1 MRTLIQLV
9 ICLVV
14 AWGAI
19 AMLWPQVWEG
29 PRKPLWR
36 S

>member
-1 MRTLIQLV
+1 MRTLIQLI

-19 AMLWPQVWEG
+19 AALWPELRN
-29 PRKPLWR
+29 PSRDPLKDA
-36 S
+36 